1 MLSDIQCSYSPSCV
15 IDTLV
20 SSFESR
26 PPVAFGD
33 VPLKTVIDFFSY
45 LKKKKTLLRYNI
57 CNTIYPFKCTKPL
70 PQF

>member
-15 IDTLV
+15 VDTLV

-33 VPLKTVIDFFSY
+33 VPLKTVIDFSSY
-45 LKKKKTLLRYNI
+45 LKKKNFI
-57 CNTIYPFKCTKPL
+57 EI
-70 PQF
+70 